1 MRPIDVQDWLLTK
14 TKSMGELSKAVLRL
28 TLDHAVMLDV
38 IAANPAARRYRLGED
53 TRRDEGAYTPG
64 QLGELWQVVRGSVA
78 EVPFLLCAH
87 AGLRVGEACA
97 VRLCDVTWREDG
109 ASLVRVRVQLTPEG
123 EVTDRLK
130 TTASRR
136 TVGLPDPWAARLR
149 EIAHALPDGAV
160 YLNDNGCG
168 EPVPRK
174 TVNDWWRRLV
184 KASDVPYRSMQ
195 ALRPSFQT
203 VWASVVEGVVCPSI
217 RLVCSMGTPAQCSY
231 DRPDEDAVANV
242 MIACTRNRDGW
253 DKLGQNPK
261 SQAV

>member
-1 MRPIDVQDWLLTK
+1 MPR
-14 TKSMGELSKAVLRL
+14 SS
-28 TLDHAVMLDV
+28 
-38 IAANPAARRYRLGED
+38 
-53 TRRDEGAYTPG
+53 GACTPG

-97 VRLCDVTWREDG
+97 VRLSDVTWREDG

-130 TTASRR
+130 TAASRR
-136 TVGLPDPWAARLR
+136 TVGLPGPWAARLR

-184 KASDVPYRSMQ
+184 KASNVPYRSMQ
-195 ALRPSFQT
+195 TLRPSFQT
-203 VWASVVEGVVCPSI
+203 VLHWAGVPIEQTSRMLGHTTPSTT
-217 RLVCSMGTPAQCSY
+217 LAHY

-242 MIACTRNRDGW
+242 MIACARNRDSW
-253 DKLGQNPK
+253 DKLGQNQK
-261 SQAV
+261 SQDV